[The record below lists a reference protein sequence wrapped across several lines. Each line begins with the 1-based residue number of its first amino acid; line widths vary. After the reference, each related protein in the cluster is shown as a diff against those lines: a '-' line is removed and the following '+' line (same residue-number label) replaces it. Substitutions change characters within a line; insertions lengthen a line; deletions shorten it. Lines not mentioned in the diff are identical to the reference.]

1 MLFKPCELE
10 PVKKCILITAMCEV
24 LLGKSFFMEGMQN

>member
-10 PVKKCILITAMCEV
+10 PVKKLILITAVCEV
-24 LLGKSFFMEGMQN
+24 LLGKSFCREGMQN